1 MKRKLTITFVITF
14 IIMIIPIFSQSVIF
28 TGYKEPRPKR
38 FKTTLIVVYN
48 SLTLE
53 EAAEKEKLFREKY
66 SDACSVDIK
75 VDEIDLYTI
84 TTGHFS
90 AGHFSVSSDTLHIQ

>member
-14 IIMIIPIFSQSVIF
+14 IIMIIPIFSQSITF
-28 TGYKEPRPKR
+28 TGYKARPKR

-75 VDEIDLYTI
+75 VDETDSYAT
-84 TTGHFS
+84 TTGY
-90 AGHFSVSSDTLHIQ
+90 FSVGTDTLYIQ

>member
-75 VDEIDLYTI
+75 VDETDSYAT
-84 TTGHFS
+84 TTGY
-90 AGHFSVSSDTLHIQ
+90 FSVGTDTLYIQ